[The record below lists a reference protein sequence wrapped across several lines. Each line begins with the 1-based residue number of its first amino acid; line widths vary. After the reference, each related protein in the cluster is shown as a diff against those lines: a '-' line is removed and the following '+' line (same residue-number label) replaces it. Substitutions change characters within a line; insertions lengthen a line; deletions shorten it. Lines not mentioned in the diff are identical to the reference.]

1 MSPAARIGQ
10 DEDVAGLGIALV
22 PFLLPPL
29 AKTGNGEGGRF
40 VGSPQ
45 EHTASVGLGI
55 VDAIRNADTLGGRAE
70 VMIVDISGG
79 LLPFNS
85 GIFEVTDQ
93 LPLFCIHAQDRIAA
107 LFEPVTLSAEI
118 AELAV
123 TVGSRNCGNSLSSCS
138 PSILYLPHSD

>member
-1 MSPAARIGQ
+1 
-10 DEDVAGLGIALV
+10 
-22 PFLLPPL
+22 
-29 AKTGNGEGGRF
+29 
-40 VGSPQ
+40 
-45 EHTASVGLGI
+45 
-55 VDAIRNADTLGGRAE
+55 
-70 VMIVDISGG
+70 MIVDISGG

-123 TVGSRNCGNSLSSCS
+123 TVGSRNGGNPLAILAQGILHLPQK
-138 PSILYLPHSD
+138 PSHCVAANSNSQALEMSWNLAGGFPGPF

>member
-1 MSPAARIGQ
+1 
-10 DEDVAGLGIALV
+10 
-22 PFLLPPL
+22 
-29 AKTGNGEGGRF
+29 
-40 VGSPQ
+40 
-45 EHTASVGLGI
+45 
-55 VDAIRNADTLGGRAE
+55 
-70 VMIVDISGG
+70 MIVDISGG

-123 TVGSRNCGNSLSSCS
+123 TVGSRTGGNPLSVRAQGILHLPPEPSHCGSANSNSQPLELSANLVCGVSG
-138 PSILYLPHSD
+138 PFPP